1 MIFKS
6 ILAPVDGSA
15 PSNAAAALAISLAKQ
30 AGAKLVFCH
39 VERVPRASHD
49 AGGFARE
56 EIREEEGRIAHEVLD
71 AANKLAADAGIQAQT
86 LRLAEPV
93 AEAIIEAAKDN
104 AADIIIMGTHG
115 RAGIVR
121 AVLGS
126 KTADVI
132 ARSPIPVLVAPH
144 VAA

>member
-15 PSNAAAALAISLAKQ
+15 PSNAAAALAVSLAKQ
-30 AGAKLVFCH
+30 DGASLVFCH

-56 EIREEEGRIAHEVLD
+56 EIREEESRIAHEVLD
-71 AANKLAADAGIQAQT
+71 AAKKLASDAGIQAKT
-86 LRLAEPV
+86 VRLAEPV

-104 AADIIIMGTHG
+104 AADVIVMGTHG
-115 RAGIVR
+115 RSGIVR

-126 KTADVI
+126 KTAAVI
-132 ARSPIPVLVAPH
+132 ARATVPVLVAPH
-144 VAA
+144 VA